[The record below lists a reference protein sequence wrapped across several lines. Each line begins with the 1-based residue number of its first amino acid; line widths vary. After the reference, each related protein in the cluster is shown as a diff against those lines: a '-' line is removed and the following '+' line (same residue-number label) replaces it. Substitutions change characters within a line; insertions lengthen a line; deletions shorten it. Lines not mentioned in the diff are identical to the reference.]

1 MRSAKNVHGEIYK
14 ALGIFL
20 LSSISFLLSFFAPSG
35 ALSNFL
41 NIKTIPCLGLGL
53 LSGILYIFWIA
64 LAREFYGKGH
74 GSIVAILTVSFILL
88 GGPWYGITNPVYFGI
103 FGFLSFLAMGILTD
117 FLNGGIGSVSCLV
130 INWIAFSYFRN
141 FSPSPFW
148 LALLVLLI
156 SFVSGAVFDY
166 LAKLLV
172 NRVSTFSS
180 MK

>member
-1 MRSAKNVHGEIYK
+1 MKSAKNVHGEIFK
-14 ALGIFL
+14 TLGIFI
-20 LSSISFLLSFFAPSG
+20 LSAIGYLLSFFAPAG

-64 LAREFYGKGH
+64 LAREFYGRGH
-74 GSIVAILTVSFILL
+74 GTIVAILTISFILL
-88 GGPWYGITNPVYFGI
+88 GGPWYGITDPVYFGI
-103 FGFLSFLAMGILTD
+103 FGFLSFLAMGTLTD
-117 FLNGGIGSVSCLV
+117 FWNGGIGSVSCLV

-141 FSPSPFW
+141 FSPSPLW

-156 SFVSGAVFDY
+156 SFISGAVFDY
-166 LAKLLV
+166 LAKLFV

-180 MK
+180 FS